1 MAHSNTFPHSMNS
14 SRRSSTIIPIE
25 NQLAQESYEYEF
37 MRLMEEE
44 RQLLAAHRLSRRESV
59 VGKPNPYQ
67 PLTHP
72 QQQVPLQ
79 QQFSHLQLQPQLHGQ
94 QPPLQLQQQ
103 PSSLQLSQ
111 QQSSIQI
118 PVQQQSSIQLPL
130 QQQPQPP
137 LQIPT
142 QQQSPI
148 QLSLQQQPS
157 IQLPLQQHSSIQ
169 VQQHPSIQLSQQ
181 PSSLQLQQQQQP
193 QPHLQQQQHPS
204 IQLSQQQSSLQLQ
217 QQQQQQQPQ
226 PHLQQQQHPSIQLPP
241 QHSSLQQQQPQQL
254 QQQRQQQQYYPS
266 SDDRYT
272 NTQAQAS
279 ATLPR
284 RVLPFLKPLRIVI
297 IRHAERADAV
307 LGSDWSKKSF
317 DRSGRYIRFSEH
329 LPDALPTRSYLHH
342 YVIDVP
348 LTNRGRMHA
357 YKTGKALQF
366 NGYAADIC
374 YTSPS
379 LRCVQSADGI
389 LNGMDRKT
397 VPMQL
402 EPGLFECYLNDFK
415 RTLCF
420 MTKDELAA
428 NNYNIDKSYQSLMPF
443 MRPHDSQLDYYERC
457 RVIMDVITERHMN
470 TGGTILIVAHAP
482 SLEGLTRHL
491 SGGKLQPEKLFD
503 IARRV
508 PFLAMT
514 IVEKSHINSPWLFR
528 TQPLQTGSPQSIP
541 DNSHEITQTSA
552 QLPPSGVQQSLSQQK
567 QQQQQQQQ
575 KLSSQQFHPG
585 HFHLEQQS
593 ARQNGRP
600 RITSSSIPI
609 DPKKVVKSST
619 APNLP
624 TNGTK
629 HQ

>member
-1 MAHSNTFPHSMNS
+1 MAHNSFPNGISNN
-14 SRRSSTIIPIE
+14 RRLSALIMPID
-25 NQLAQESYEYEF
+25 NQLAQENYEYEF

-44 RQLLAAHRLSRRESV
+44 RQLLAAHRLLQKENV
-59 VGKPNPYQ
+59 VVKPAQ
-67 PLTHP
+67 QQQMP
-72 QQQVPLQ
+72 QQQQ
-79 QQFSHLQLQPQLHGQ
+79 
-94 QPPLQLQQQ
+94 
-103 PSSLQLSQ
+103 
-111 QQSSIQI
+111 
-118 PVQQQSSIQLPL
+118 
-130 QQQPQPP
+130 
-137 LQIPT
+137 T
-142 QQQSPI
+142 QQ
-148 QLSLQQQPS
+148 
-157 IQLPLQQHSSIQ
+157 
-169 VQQHPSIQLSQQ
+169 
-181 PSSLQLQQQQQP
+181 QLQQQQQ
-193 QPHLQQQQHPS
+193 QQLQQQQ
-204 IQLSQQQSSLQLQ
+204 LQQQLPQHPQHYQQQQLQQLQ
-217 QQQQQQQPQ
+217 QQQQQQQQ
-226 PHLQQQQHPSIQLPP
+226 
-241 QHSSLQQQQPQQL
+241 QQL
-254 QQQRQQQQYYPS
+254 QQQQLQQLQQQQQQLQQQQQQQLQQLQQQQLQQHQQHQHQQQQQQPYFPS
-266 SDDRYT
+266 VDDRYSNVQSHT
-272 NTQAQAS
+272 SPQVS
-279 ATLPR
+279 R
-284 RVLPFLKPLRIVI
+284 RVLPVVKPLRIII

-357 YKTGKALQF
+357 FKTGKALLY

-389 LNGMDRKT
+389 LSGMDRKH

-457 RVIMDVITERHMN
+457 RIIMDVITERHQS

-514 IVEKSHINSPWLFR
+514 IVEKSYMSSPWLFR
-528 TQPLQTGSPQSIP
+528 TQPLQTNTAQSLHDVSLELTQSSTSIP
-541 DNSHEITQTSA
+541 TTGSHYPLTHQKQSQAVSA
-552 QLPPSGVQQSLSQQK
+552 LQIPSAHPQEDQHAQRQQSRTRVTTG
-567 QQQQQQQQ
+567 
-575 KLSSQQFHPG
+575 P
-585 HFHLEQQS
+585 
-593 ARQNGRP
+593 
-600 RITSSSIPI
+600 IPI

-624 TNGTK
+624 TSNSLSEMFRVI
-629 HQ
+629 